1 MNNIMKNS
9 KLLALI
15 CALSLLFVSCEK
27 VQKNEWANFYGYT
40 NEDIIGTYSFSNIS
54 DAFDGVE
61 GTGRHA
67 CPDAEISISAV
78 PGSSL
83 IDFAV
88 NCPSANFSKQIVA
101 AATPN
106 EGDFMIQMSTGINY
120 NNKAYEVEARV
131 LKNDKQE
138 IRLSGFI
145 AETTYEYQESE
156 NVGHY
161 VKIDGVY
168 YYFDVIKN

>member
-9 KLLALI
+9 KLLSLI

-78 PGSSL
+78 PESSL

-120 NNKAYEVEARV
+120 NNKAYE
-131 LKNDKQE
+131 